1 MHNISI
7 IPITYQNHPHQRKL
21 RRLLFELFLSPQPE
35 KIVSTTVAFLHEYNL
50 PLNDF
55 PRLTGTYSRTI
66 VHRNE
71 NGFEAMAARWSKG
84 AISSIH
90 GHPPFI
96 FYYVIDGRLK
106 IDNYMRNDAGL
117 TLESSVYLGKNEH
130 FFSLGKPGRFDN
142 NIHQV
147 QANEETLSLHI
158 SSDDATKG
166 EVFSRIADQAREYH
180 NPRAVGTALPLCLP
194 ATPGRALEIF
204 SAQQQ
209 VLQRS

>member
-1 MHNISI
+1 MKNIYI
-7 IPITYQNHPHQRKL
+7 IPVTYQNHPHQRKL

-35 KIVSTTVAFLHEYNL
+35 KIVSTIVSFLLDYSL
-50 PLNDF
+50 PLDDF
-55 PRLTGTYSRTI
+55 PRIEGTYSRTI
-66 VHRNE
+66 VHRND

-106 IDNYMRNDAGL
+106 IDNYRRNGAGL
-117 TLESSVYLGKNEH
+117 TLDSSVFLGKNEH
-130 FFSLGKPGRFDN
+130 FFSLGKPGKYDN

-158 SSDDATKG
+158 SSDDSTKG
-166 EVFSRIADQAREYH
+166 EVYSRSIYQTRRLSENAFSDSLLDDWRK
-180 NPRAVGTALPLCLP
+180 
-194 ATPGRALEIF
+194 
-204 SAQQQ
+204 
-209 VLQRS
+209 